1 MPTIIESLLFEIGI
15 DTKKLGGDAKE
26 AENHLQGVED
36 RSHKA
41 VQELE
46 ERGKQSG
53 TMFKGLKEEAGGFFA
68 MIAGAYSAQ
77 KIAGMSKD
85 IMLNAESLGMM
96 SSNLGMATERL

>member
-15 DTKKLGGDAKE
+15 DTKKLGGDSKE
-26 AENHLQGVED
+26 TENHLKGVED

-53 TMFKGLKEEAGGFFA
+53 AMLKNLKEEAGGFFS
-68 MIAGAYSAQ
+68 MIAGAYAF
-77 KIAGMSKD
+77 IDMVW
-85 IMLNAESLGMM
+85 N
-96 SSNLGMATERL
+96 